1 MKIGF
6 LHPGSMGVSV
16 ARSILNGGHDVFWA
30 SEGRSPATGERA
42 RQHGLTD
49 AGTLDNLCQQSEI
62 IFSICPPESASN
74 VASAVR
80 TVGFGGTFVDCNAIS
95 PQRMQAIADELEP
108 AGISVVDGGIIGHP
122 AWQPGTTWLYL
133 SGSAAGKVSECATA
147 GPLHCE
153 VVGPDIGQASALK
166 MCYAALSKGTT
177 ALLCAILATADE
189 LGVRN
194 ELSRHWDRD
203 DAGLGEKREMA
214 VRGVTAKA
222 WRFVG
227 EMHEIA
233 ATFEAA
239 GQTGGFHRTAAE
251 LYERLAHLK
260 DGPHPT
266 ALSETLDALK
276 RPVADTTN

>member
-1 MKIGF
+1 MKIGI

-16 ARSILNGGHDVFWA
+16 ARSILNGGHDVYWA
-30 SEGRSPATGERA
+30 SEGRGPATTERA
-42 RQHGLTD
+42 REHGLTD
-49 AGTLDNLCQQSEI
+49 VGSLANLCQESEV
-62 IFSICPPESASN
+62 IFSICPPESASD

-80 TVGFGGTFVDCNAIS
+80 TAGFAGTFVDCNAIS
-95 PQRMQAIADELEP
+95 PQRMQTIADELSA
-108 AGISVVDGGIIGHP
+108 AGIAVVDGGIIGHP

-133 SGSAAGKVSECATA
+133 SGTSAEKVAACGTA

-153 VVGPDIGQASALK
+153 VIGAEIGQASALK

-189 LGVRN
+189 LGVRE
-194 ELSRHWDRD
+194 ELCRHWDRD
-203 DAGLGEKREMA
+203 SAGMGEKREMA

-239 GQTGGFHRTAAE
+239 GQPAGFHRTAAE
-251 LYERLAHLK
+251 LYELLAHLK

-266 ALSETLDALK
+266 GLSETLDALK
-276 RPVADTTN
+276 GRVADNAK